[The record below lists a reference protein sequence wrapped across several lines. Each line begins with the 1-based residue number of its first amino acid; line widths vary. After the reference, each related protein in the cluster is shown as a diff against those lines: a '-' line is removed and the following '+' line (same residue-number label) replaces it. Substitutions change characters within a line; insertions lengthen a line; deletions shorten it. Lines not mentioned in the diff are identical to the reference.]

1 MDWKLVG
8 TTFAAVFLA
17 ELGDKTQ
24 LMTLTLAGS
33 NSAKRSVFIGA
44 AAALVSTSAI
54 AVLAGD
60 AAARVI
66 PIVWMRRFAGL
77 LFVGLGLFF
86 LWDTRNGS
94 S

>member
-1 MDWKLVG
+1 MDWKLIG

-44 AAALVSTSAI
+44 AAALVSTTAI
-54 AVLAGD
+54 AVIAGD
-60 AAARVI
+60 AIARVV
-66 PIVWMRRFAGL
+66 PVAWMRRAAGA
-77 LFVGLGLFF
+77 LFIALGVFF
-86 LWDTRNGS
+86 LWDSRNGV
-94 S
+94 